1 MLYQQPELKGNIR
14 IWSEYDETAQRD
26 IIQIEIYLEDK
37 LMVKTNSYS
46 SREKATAYAKYLA
59 QKIKNKALLEHEL
72 QTVGNQLYIKW
83 DTNITKEALNQGFT
97 GTYLIC
103 RKGRIEFPIGNC
115 QTLAEAEKYLAEAKK
130 QEAIYNSYKKLIK
143 Y

>member
-14 IWSEYDETAQRD
+14 IWSEYDETAQQD

-37 LMVKTNSYS
+37 LMAKTDSYN
-46 SREKATAYAKYLA
+46 SREKAAEYAKHLA
-59 QKIKNKALLEHEL
+59 QKIKTKALLEHEL

-83 DTNITKEALNQGFT
+83 DTDITKEAKLQGFT
-97 GTYLIC
+97 GTYTIC

-115 QTLAEAEKYLAEAKK
+115 QTLEEAEKHLAEAKK
-130 QEAIYNSYKKLIK
+130 QEAIDNSYKKLIR